1 MITEPNKCYVFP
13 SLEGATPEG
22 LVAVGGDLSRGRLLT
37 AYRQGIFPWYSE
49 GQPILWWSPDPRT
62 VLFTGKVKIS
72 RSLRKTLR
80 HGDLTITMDSAFED
94 VISACAAPRGNES
107 ETWITDDMSFA
118 YCDLYKRGDAH
129 SIEVWRNNTLVGGL
143 YGVVL
148 GDVFFGE
155 SMFSRENDA
164 SKVALVGLD
173 WQLQQM
179 HFRLIDCQIPSKHLV
194 SLGAENINRGQ
205 FLAELENGLR
215 QNRRPGRWQLH
226 ISAAMLA

>member
-1 MITEPNKCYVFP
+1 MITEPIKSYVFP
-13 SLEGATPEG
+13 SLEEFTPEG

-37 AYRQGIFPWYSE
+37 AYRQGIFPWYNE

-62 VLFTGKVKIS
+62 VLYTGKVKIS

-80 HGDLTITMDSAFED
+80 HGGLLITMDSAFED
-94 VISACAAPRGNES
+94 VISACAAPRSNES
-107 ETWITDDMSFA
+107 ETWITDEMFLA
-118 YCDLYKRGDAH
+118 YCDLYKHGDAH

-143 YGVVL
+143 YGVAL

-155 SMFSRENDA
+155 SMFSQENNA

-179 HFRLIDCQIPSKHLV
+179 HFRLIDCQIRSKHLL
-194 SLGAENINRGQ
+194 SLGAETINRSQ

-215 QNRRPGRWQLH
+215 QQEKPGRWQLN
-226 ISAAMLA
+226 ISAAILA